1 MTNSISET
9 LEEEAMNNSG
19 RYYSAA
25 SLAGEAILLE
35 IGDNYGVI
43 DAIRTSK
50 TFTPDD
56 LAKVSKLPISVME
69 SYVEALESAGLVVGV
84 ENGAVAFKRSDCFDE
99 AVHDVGYVAW
109 GLRAC
114 DPLIKHAYDFARNFT
129 ESVANYPR
137 DGGLIARTSKWM
149 GEESFYP
156 HAEKAIIGLRPKK
169 IVDLGAGAAGLL
181 IRCLKQLPETRA
193 VAIDMSAMACEAAQT
208 AVRVAGMSDR
218 ISVVNHKL
226 QDLAVDSSCLQ
237 GADVFHAGFVLHDL
251 VTNNEDALTGVL
263 QACRTANAD
272 STLLVV
278 DGLPYVRDVSE
289 RAFSAAFT
297 FLHRS
302 FMGRVILSEKQWTE
316 RLAKSGFGKI
326 DITPLGIPGG
336 RLFAAHT
343 T

>member
-1 MTNSISET
+1 
-9 LEEEAMNNSG
+9 MNNGARHYSG
-19 RYYSAA
+19 A

-35 IGDNYGVI
+35 IGDGYGVI
-43 DAIRTSK
+43 DAIRASN
-50 TFTPDD
+50 TFTPND

-69 SYVEALESAGLVVGV
+69 SYVEALVSAGLVVEVDG
-84 ENGAVAFKRSDCFDE
+84 GTSAFMRSDCFDE

-114 DPLIKHAYDFARNFT
+114 DPLIRHACDFAENFS

-137 DGGLIARTSKWM
+137 DGVLIARTSRWM
-149 GEESFYP
+149 GEKSFYP
-156 HAEKAIIGLRPKK
+156 QAERAIIELQPKK

-181 IRCLKQLPETRA
+181 IRCLKQLPESRG
-193 VAIDMSAMACEAAQT
+193 VAIDMSATACEAAKS
-208 AVRVAGMSDR
+208 AVRAAGMSDR
-218 ISVVNHKL
+218 ISIVNRKL
-226 QDLAVDSSCLQ
+226 QALAADPSCLK

-251 VTNNEDALTGVL
+251 VSNNEDTLTDVL
-263 QACRTANAD
+263 QACRTASTD

-297 FLHRS
+297 FLHRL
-302 FMGRVILSEKQWTE
+302 FMGRVILSEQQWTQ
-316 RLAKSGFGKI
+316 RLAKSGFGRI

>member
-1 MTNSISET
+1 
-9 LEEEAMNNSG
+9 MNNSG
-19 RYYSAA
+19 RHCSAA

-35 IGDNYGVI
+35 IGDSYGVI
-43 DAIRTSK
+43 DTIRRSN

-56 LAKVSKLPISVME
+56 LAKISKLPISVMK
-69 SYVEALESAGLVVGV
+69 SYVEALESAGLLVGV
-84 ENGAVAFKRSDCFDE
+84 GNGALAFTRSDHFDE
-99 AVHDVGYVAW
+99 AIHDVGYVAW

-114 DPLIKHAYDFARNFT
+114 DPLIKHASDFAANFT

-156 HAEKAIIGLRPKK
+156 HAERAILGLRPKK

-193 VAIDMSAMACEAAQT
+193 VAIDMSATACEAAQA

-218 ISVVNHKL
+218 ISIVNNKL
-226 QDLAVDSSCLQ
+226 QDLAVDSTCLQ

-251 VTNNEDALTGVL
+251 VSNNEDALPGVL
-263 QACRTANAD
+263 QACRRANTD

-278 DGLPYVRDVSE
+278 DGLPYVRNLPE

-302 FMGRVILSEKQWTE
+302 FMGRVILSEQQWTE
-316 RLAKSGFGKI
+316 SLTKAGFGRI